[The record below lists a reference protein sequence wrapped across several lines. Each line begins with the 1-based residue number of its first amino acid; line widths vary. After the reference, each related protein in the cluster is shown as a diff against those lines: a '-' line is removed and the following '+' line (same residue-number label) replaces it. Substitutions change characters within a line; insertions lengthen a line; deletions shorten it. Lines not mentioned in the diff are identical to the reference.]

1 MQNTLEDVI
10 YIMNT
15 YCDLYEITPPGEYDV
30 NFEWDDSLIVDTDAE
45 LEKRIVLQQNGI
57 VSKVENRMWYFG
69 ETERQAQEALIKI
82 AKEEAQS
89 MESDLVRETNQIM
102 QRRQEGEF
110 KQKRE
115 DEY

>member
-1 MQNTLEDVI
+1 
-10 YIMNT
+10 MNVYAT
-15 YCDLYEITPPGEYDV
+15 LYEITPEGEYEV

-110 KQKRE
+110 MQKRE